1 MWGSSL
7 AHCCAQRQ
15 PAGNVPARPPAWLV
29 VRGWLKRLRVQLVD
43 TLLGA
48 DEVAATR
55 QLETLNGSQQTPAQV
70 RGAPSLPLRW
80 FAR

>member
-1 MWGSSL
+1 
-7 AHCCAQRQ
+7 
-15 PAGNVPARPPAWLV
+15 V